1 MIEVRQ
7 LRFAVAT
14 ADAQNF
20 SRAAEAMRIKQSTLS
35 RRIAALEARLGI
47 KLFERSTR
55 GAIPTEQGKA
65 FLSVARRILT
75 DIDNLQTTARA
86 VSYGEEGRI
95 AVGFCASLMAGN
107 MRATIG
113 EYMGR
118 HPDIQF
124 DGIEADPER
133 MLSDLKAR
141 IIDVALMPSDAHD
154 AGISRRSAWSERL
167 LVALP
172 KDHQLAKSDRLHWS
186 DFRRQVFVLPS
197 QGVGSAMARILQ
209 RRLSDQGYRANL
221 IVQDTSLESVLST
234 VPFGRYITL
243 ATEASIGVHWP
254 ELTFAEIIDQGGAAR
269 LDYAFYWREDNDNPA
284 LKRFFELISERYPA

>member
-1 MIEVRQ
+1 
-7 LRFAVAT
+7 
-14 ADAQNF
+14 
-20 SRAAEAMRIKQSTLS
+20 MRIKQSTLS
-35 RRIAALEARLGI
+35 RRIAALEAHLGI
-47 KLFERSTR
+47 RLFERSTR

-95 AVGFCASLMAGN
+95 AVGFSACLMAGN

-113 EYMGR
+113 EYMRR

-154 AGISRRSAWSERL
+154 TGISRRSAWSERL

-172 KDHQLAKSDRLHWS
+172 KDHQLTKSDRLHWS

-197 QGVGSAMARILQ
+197 QGVGPAMARTLK
-209 RRLSDQGYRANL
+209 RRLSDQGYRAPL
-221 IVQDTSLESVLST
+221 IMQDTSLESVLST

-254 ELTFAEIIDQGGAAR
+254 ELTFVEIMDQGGPAR

>member
-35 RRIAALEARLGI
+35 RRIATLEARLGI

-95 AVGFCASLMAGN
+95 AVGFSASLMAGN

-113 EYMGR
+113 EYMRR

-124 DGIEADPER
+124 DGIESDPER
-133 MLSDLKAR
+133 MFSDLKAR

-154 AGISRRSAWSERL
+154 AGILRRSAWSERL

-172 KDHQLAKSDRLHWS
+172 KDHQLATSDRIHWS
-186 DFRRQVFVLPS
+186 DLRRQVFVLPS
-197 QGVGSAMARILQ
+197 QGVGPAMARTLK
-209 RRLSDQGYRANL
+209 RRLSDQGYRAHL
-221 IVQDTSLESVLST
+221 IMQDTSLESVLST
-234 VPFGRYITL
+234 VPFGRYVTL
-243 ATEASIGVHWP
+243 ATEASIGVQWP
-254 ELTFAEIIDQGGAAR
+254 ELTFLEIMDQGGPAR
-269 LDYAFYWREDNDNPA
+269 LDYPPEFWCYH
-284 LKRFFELISERYPA
+284 LILEFPSLHRSH

>member
-35 RRIAALEARLGI
+35 RRIAALESRLGI

-55 GAIPTEQGKA
+55 GAIPTAQGKA

-113 EYMGR
+113 EYMRR

-124 DGIEADPER
+124 DGIEVGPER
-133 MLSDLKAR
+133 ILSDLKAR
-141 IIDVALMPSDAHD
+141 IIDVALLPADAHD
-154 AGISRRSAWSERL
+154 FGFLRRSAWSERL

-172 KDHQLAKSDRLHWS
+172 KDHQLATSDRIHWS
-186 DFRRQVFVLPS
+186 DIRRQVFVLPN
-197 QGVGSAMARILQ
+197 QGVGPAMARTLK
-209 RRLSDQGYRANL
+209 RRLSDQGYRAHL
-221 IVQDTSLESVLST
+221 IMQDTSLESVLST
-234 VPFGRYITL
+234 VPFGRYVTL
-243 ATEASIGVHWP
+243 ATDASIGVQWP
-254 ELTFAEIIDQGGAAR
+254 ELTFLEIMEQGGPAR

>member
-95 AVGFCASLMAGN
+95 AVGFSASLMAGN

-113 EYMGR
+113 EYMRR

-154 AGISRRSAWSERL
+154 AGISRRSAWSI
-167 LVALP
+167 A
-172 KDHQLAKSDRLHWS
+172 
-186 DFRRQVFVLPS
+186 RRS
-197 QGVGSAMARILQ
+197 G
-209 RRLSDQGYRANL
+209 
-221 IVQDTSLESVLST
+221 
-234 VPFGRYITL
+234 
-243 ATEASIGVHWP
+243 
-254 ELTFAEIIDQGGAAR
+254 
-269 LDYAFYWREDNDNPA
+269 
-284 LKRFFELISERYPA
+284 

>member
-95 AVGFCASLMAGN
+95 AVGFSASLMAGN

-113 EYMGR
+113 EYMRR

-172 KDHQLAKSDRLHWS
+172 KDHQLATSDRIHWS
-186 DFRRQVFVLPS
+186 DLRRQVLVLPS
-197 QGVGSAMARILQ
+197 QGVGPAMARNLK
-209 RRLSDQGYRANL
+209 RRLSDQGYRAHL

-234 VPFGRYITL
+234 VPLR
-243 ATEASIGVHWP
+243 A
-254 ELTFAEIIDQGGAAR
+254 
-269 LDYAFYWREDNDNPA
+269 
-284 LKRFFELISERYPA
+284 